1 MTEDAEIRLN
11 EKIFALFE
19 PDALLPVQ
27 YFDLLRRKVPIEPEI
42 RLMWAILE
50 DAIDS
55 YRKHHFPQRG
65 KPNGRRDEVESWIF
79 DRGNDWL
86 YSFDNICETLGID
99 PQYLRGGLRRWKRQQ
114 LAAETAVKIAQAIAP
129 KRKKSGR
136 CVVEEDDY
144 GSLRAAG

>member
-27 YFDLLRRKVPIEPEI
+27 YFEILRRKVPIEPEI

-55 YRKHHFPQRG
+55 YRKHHSAQRG
-65 KPNGRRDEVESWIF
+65 KPNGRLDEVESWIF
-79 DRGNDWL
+79 DRGTDWL
-86 YSFDNICETLGID
+86 YSFDNICETLGIN
-99 PQYLRGGLRRWKRQQ
+99 PQYLRGGLRRWKEQQ
-114 LAAETAVKIAQAIAP
+114 LAAETAVKITQAIAP
-129 KRKKSGR
+129 KRKKSRR
-136 CVVEEDDY
+136 CVVEEEDY